1 MRDRLTSV
9 IEALGLG
16 IAVTGIAMIHAPTA
30 YIVGGLTIT
39 ALGWLG
45 SR

>member
-1 MRDRLTSV
+1 MHDRLTSL
-9 IEALGLG
+9 IEILGLG

-39 ALGWLG
+39 ALSWLV